1 MLRFTWCINFQCLF
15 LPFLV
20 YFYCIFRF
28 RAPSSR
34 VSRGAL
40 AALLLLSRFVICAS
54 YPIQTKKPIVCV
66 VPSQPSGEHG
76 HPLVPQLAAAN
87 SPALSEREADL
98 CPTET
103 FSSPAGLQ
111 ATDLVFSGMRA
122 ECNIDCN
129 AYCSYLLHSLARKR

>member
-1 MLRFTWCINFQCLF
+1 MHKLSMSLPTFFGLFLLYFPFPSPLLSCFPWGTGSVTAAFEVRDLRFISHANQETI
-15 LPFLV
+15 
-20 YFYCIFRF
+20 
-28 RAPSSR
+28 
-34 VSRGAL
+34 G
-40 AALLLLSRFVICAS
+40 
-54 YPIQTKKPIVCV
+54 CV
-66 VPSQPSGEHG
+66 VPSQPSGERG
-76 HPLVPQLAAAN
+76 HPLVPQLAATN
-87 SPALSEREADL
+87 SPALSEPEADL